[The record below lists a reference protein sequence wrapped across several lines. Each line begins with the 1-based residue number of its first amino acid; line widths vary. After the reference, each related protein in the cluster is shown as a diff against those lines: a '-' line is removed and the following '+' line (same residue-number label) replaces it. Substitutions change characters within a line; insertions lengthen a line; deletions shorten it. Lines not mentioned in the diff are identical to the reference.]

1 MPIGVLAL
9 QGAFIEHEKM
19 LHRLG
24 ADVREVRQR
33 ADLDGL
39 NGIVLPGG
47 ESTAQG
53 RLLRKLDML
62 NPLREQI
69 QRGLPVLA
77 TCAGLILLAQHLEN
91 AEPTHLATLP
101 VTVRRNAYGRQLA
114 SFATT
119 ADVGS
124 LADFPLVFIRAPYIT
139 TVEADSLEH
148 PELESDDLNHL
159 KVDSSDLRH
168 SEVDWNDLRHSDK
181 TSFPTH
187 RSFSNSEQSKS
198 HGAYTKILGLRSDAT
213 VEMACERNAAPAV
226 EVARD
231 RNGAS
236 AVEIAHDRNG
246 APAVEVARDRN
257 AASAVE
263 VASDRNGAPAVEMAC
278 ERNGAPAVEVLCT
291 VSNRI
296 VAVRYASQIGLA
308 FHPELTDDPRLHEL
322 FLEMIYH

>member
-33 ADLDGL
+33 ADLEGLDG
-39 NGIVLPGG
+39 IILPGG
-47 ESTAQG
+47 ESTVQG
-53 RLLRKLDML
+53 RLLRKLNML
-62 NPLREQI
+62 HPLREQI
-69 QRGLPVLA
+69 QCGLPVLA
-77 TCAGLILLAQHLEN
+77 TCAGLILLAQHLESG
-91 AEPTHLATLP
+91 EPTHLATLP

-139 TVEADSLEH
+139 TVKVGDLGH
-148 PELESDDLNHL
+148 PEVDSDDLGYT
-159 KVDSSDLRH
+159 
-168 SEVDWNDLRHSDK
+168 EVNLNDLGHLDK
-181 TSFPTH
+181 ASVPTH
-187 RSFSNSEQSKS
+187 RIFSNSDQSES
-198 HGAYTKILGLRSDAT
+198 HDAYSKTLDLRSDA
-213 VEMACERNAAPAV
+213 AAV
-226 EVARD
+226 E
-231 RNGAS
+231 G
-236 AVEIAHDRNG
+236 AHDRNG
-246 APAVEVARDRN
+246 APAVVDVARDRN
-257 AASAVE
+257 AAPAVVD
-263 VASDRNGAPAVEMAC
+263 VARDRNAAPAVEGARD
-278 ERNGAPAVEVLCT
+278 RNGGPAVEGVHDRNEASMVEGARDRNDASTVEVLCT

>member
-19 LHRLG
+19 LRRLG
-24 ADVREVRQR
+24 ADVREVRQL

-39 NGIVLPGG
+39 DGIVLPGG
-47 ESTAQG
+47 ESTVQG
-53 RLLRKLDML
+53 RLLRKLDIL

-69 QRGLPVLA
+69 QRGMPVLA
-77 TCAGLILLAQHLEN
+77 TCAGLILLAQHLESG
-91 AEPTHLATLP
+91 EPTHLATLP

-139 TVEADSLEH
+139 TVEAD
-148 PELESDDLNHL
+148 DLGHTEVDPNNLGHL
-159 KVDSSDLRH
+159 KVDS
-168 SEVDWNDLRHSDK
+168 NDLGRPDTASI
-181 TSFPTH
+181 PTH
-187 RSFSNSEQSKS
+187 RIFSNSEQSES
-198 HGAYTKILGLRSDAT
+198 HGADSKTLDLRSDPA
-213 VEMACERNAAPAV
+213 AV

-231 RNGAS
+231 KNATS
-236 AVEIAHDRNG
+236 KVEM
-246 APAVEVARDRN
+246 ERDR
-257 AASAVE
+257 S
-263 VASDRNGAPAVEMAC
+263 VAPT
-278 ERNGAPAVEVLCT
+278 VEVLCT

>member
-33 ADLDGL
+33 ADLEGLDG
-39 NGIVLPGG
+39 IILPGG
-47 ESTAQG
+47 ESTVQG
-53 RLLRKLDML
+53 RLLRKLNML
-62 NPLREQI
+62 HPLHDQI
-69 QRGLPVLA
+69 QCGLPVLA
-77 TCAGLILLAQHLEN
+77 TCAGLILLAQHLESG
-91 AEPTHLATLP
+91 EPTHLATLP

-139 TVEADSLEH
+139 TVEAGDLGH
-148 PELESDDLNHL
+148 PEVESDDLNRL
-159 KVDSSDLRH
+159 KVDS
-168 SEVDWNDLRHSDK
+168 NDLGHTEVNSNDLGHLDK
-181 TSFPTH
+181 ASVPTH
-187 RSFSNSEQSKS
+187 RIFSNSDQSES
-198 HGAYTKILGLRSDAT
+198 HDADSKTLDLRSDA
-213 VEMACERNAAPAV
+213 AAV
-226 EVARD
+226 EVA
-231 RNGAS
+231 
-236 AVEIAHDRNG
+236 HDKNG
-246 APAVEVARDRN
+246 APT
-257 AASAVE
+257 
-263 VASDRNGAPAVEMAC
+263 
-278 ERNGAPAVEVLCT
+278 VEVLCT

>member
-19 LHRLG
+19 LRRLG

-39 NGIVLPGG
+39 DGIVLPGG
-47 ESTAQG
+47 ESTVQG
-53 RLLRKLDML
+53 RLLRKLNML
-62 NPLREQI
+62 HPLREQI
-69 QRGLPVLA
+69 QCGLPVLA
-77 TCAGLILLAQHLEN
+77 TCAGLILLAQHLESG
-91 AEPTHLATLP
+91 EPTHLATLP

-139 TVEADSLEH
+139 TVEADDLGH
-148 PELESDDLNHL
+148 PEVESNDLNRL
-159 KVDSSDLRH
+159 KVDS
-168 SEVDWNDLRHSDK
+168 NDLGHTEVNANDLGHTDK

-187 RSFSNSEQSKS
+187 RSFSNSEQSES
-198 HGAYTKILGLRSDAT
+198 HDAYSKTLDLCSDAAA
-213 VEMACERNAAPAV
+213 VEVAHDRNAAPEV
-226 EVARD
+226 E
-231 RNGAS
+231 G
-236 AVEIAHDRNG
+236 AHDKNG
-246 APAVEVARDRN
+246 APT
-257 AASAVE
+257 
-263 VASDRNGAPAVEMAC
+263 
-278 ERNGAPAVEVLCT
+278 VEVLCT

-296 VAVRYASQIGLA
+296 VAVHYASQIGLA

>member
-33 ADLDGL
+33 ADLEGLDG
-39 NGIVLPGG
+39 IILPGG
-47 ESTAQG
+47 ESTVQG
-53 RLLRKLDML
+53 RLLRKLNML
-62 NPLREQI
+62 HPLHDQI
-69 QRGLPVLA
+69 QCGLPVLA
-77 TCAGLILLAQHLEN
+77 TCAGLILLAQHLESG
-91 AEPTHLATLP
+91 EPTHLATLP

-139 TVEADSLEH
+139 TVEAGDLGH
-148 PELESDDLNHL
+148 PEVESDDLNRL
-159 KVDSSDLRH
+159 KVDS
-168 SEVDWNDLRHSDK
+168 NDLGHTEVNSNDLGHLDK
-181 TSFPTH
+181 ASVPTH
-187 RSFSNSEQSKS
+187 RIFSNSDQSES
-198 HGAYTKILGLRSDAT
+198 HDAYSKTLDLRSDA
-213 VEMACERNAAPAV
+213 AAV
-226 EVARD
+226 E
-231 RNGAS
+231 G
-236 AVEIAHDRNG
+236 AHDRNG
-246 APAVEVARDRN
+246 APAVVDVARDRN
-257 AASAVE
+257 
-263 VASDRNGAPAVEMAC
+263 GGPAVEGVHD
-278 ERNGAPAVEVLCT
+278 RNEASMVEGARDRNDASTVEVLCT

>member
-19 LHRLG
+19 LRRLG

-39 NGIVLPGG
+39 DGIVLPGG
-47 ESTAQG
+47 ESTVQG
-53 RLLRKLDML
+53 RLLRKLNIL
-62 NPLREQI
+62 HPLRNQI

-77 TCAGLILLAQHLEN
+77 TCAGLILLAQHLESG
-91 AEPTHLATLP
+91 EPTHLATLP

-124 LADFPLVFIRAPYIT
+124 LANFPLVFIRAPYIT
-139 TVEADSLEH
+139 TVEADDLGHTEV
-148 PELESDDLNHL
+148 ESDDLNRL
-159 KVDSSDLRH
+159 KVDS
-168 SEVDWNDLRHSDK
+168 NDLGHTEVNSNDLGHLDK
-181 TSFPTH
+181 ASVPTH
-187 RSFSNSEQSKS
+187 RIFSNSDQSES
-198 HGAYTKILGLRSDAT
+198 HDAYSKTLDLRSDA
-213 VEMACERNAAPAV
+213 AAV
-226 EVARD
+226 EVA
-231 RNGAS
+231 
-236 AVEIAHDRNG
+236 HDKNG
-246 APAVEVARDRN
+246 APT
-257 AASAVE
+257 
-263 VASDRNGAPAVEMAC
+263 
-278 ERNGAPAVEVLCT
+278 VEVLCT

>member
-19 LHRLG
+19 LRRLG
-24 ADVREVRQR
+24 ADVREVRQL

-39 NGIVLPGG
+39 DGIVLPGG
-47 ESTAQG
+47 ESTVQG
-53 RLLRKLDML
+53 RLLRKLNML
-62 NPLREQI
+62 HPLREQI
-69 QRGLPVLA
+69 QCGLPVLA
-77 TCAGLILLAQHLEN
+77 TCAGLILLAQHLESG
-91 AEPTHLATLP
+91 EPTHLATLP
-101 VTVRRNAYGRQLA
+101 VTVCRNAYGRQLA

-139 TVEADSLEH
+139 TVEADDLGH
-148 PELESDDLNHL
+148 PEVESDDLNRL
-159 KVDSSDLRH
+159 KVDS
-168 SEVDWNDLRHSDK
+168 NDLGHTEVNANDLGHTDK

-187 RSFSNSEQSKS
+187 RSFSNSEQSES
-198 HGAYTKILGLRSDAT
+198 HRADNKTLGLHSDPAA
-213 VEMACERNAAPAV
+213 VEVAHDRNAAPEV
-226 EVARD
+226 EGAYDRNAAPMVEGARD
-231 RNGAS
+231 RNT
-236 AVEIAHDRNG
+236 
-246 APAVEVARDRN
+246 APT
-257 AASAVE
+257 
-263 VASDRNGAPAVEMAC
+263 
-278 ERNGAPAVEVLCT
+278 VEVLCT

>member
-33 ADLDGL
+33 ADLEGLDG
-39 NGIVLPGG
+39 IILPGG
-47 ESTAQG
+47 ESTVQG
-53 RLLRKLDML
+53 RLLRKLNML
-62 NPLREQI
+62 HPLREQI
-69 QRGLPVLA
+69 QCGLPVLA
-77 TCAGLILLAQHLEN
+77 TCAGLILLAQHLESG
-91 AEPTHLATLP
+91 EPTHLATLP

-139 TVEADSLEH
+139 TVKVGDLGH
-148 PELESDDLNHL
+148 PEVDSDDLGYT
-159 KVDSSDLRH
+159 
-168 SEVDWNDLRHSDK
+168 EVNLNDLGHLDK
-181 TSFPTH
+181 ASVPTH
-187 RSFSNSEQSKS
+187 RIFSNSDQSES
-198 HGAYTKILGLRSDAT
+198 HDAYSKTLDLRSDA
-213 VEMACERNAAPAV
+213 AAV
-226 EVARD
+226 E
-231 RNGAS
+231 G
-236 AVEIAHDRNG
+236 AHDRNG
-246 APAVEVARDRN
+246 APAVEGARDRN
-257 AASAVE
+257 
-263 VASDRNGAPAVEMAC
+263 GGPAVEGVHD
-278 ERNGAPAVEVLCT
+278 RNEASMVEGARDRNDASTVEVLCT

>member
-19 LHRLG
+19 LRRLG
-24 ADVREVRQR
+24 ADVREVRQL

-39 NGIVLPGG
+39 DGIVLPGG
-47 ESTAQG
+47 ESTVQG
-53 RLLRKLDML
+53 RLLRKLDIL

-69 QRGLPVLA
+69 QRGMPVLA
-77 TCAGLILLAQHLEN
+77 TCAGLILLAQHLESG
-91 AEPTHLATLP
+91 EPTHLATLP

-139 TVEADSLEH
+139 TVEAD
-148 PELESDDLNHL
+148 DLGHTEVDPNNLGHL
-159 KVDSSDLRH
+159 KVDS
-168 SEVDWNDLRHSDK
+168 NDLGRPDTASI
-181 TSFPTH
+181 PTH
-187 RSFSNSEQSKS
+187 RIFSNSDQSES
-198 HGAYTKILGLRSDAT
+198 HDADSKTLDLRSDAAA
-213 VEMACERNAAPAV
+213 VEVAHDKNGAPAVVDVARDRNAAPAV
-226 EVARD
+226 EGARD
-231 RNGAS
+231 RNGGP
-236 AVEIAHDRNG
+236 AVEGVHDRNE
-246 APAVEVARDRN
+246 ASMVEGARDRN
-257 AASAVE
+257 DAST
-263 VASDRNGAPAVEMAC
+263 
-278 ERNGAPAVEVLCT
+278 VEVLCT

>member
-19 LHRLG
+19 LRRLG
-24 ADVREVRQR
+24 ADVREVRQL

-39 NGIVLPGG
+39 DGIVLPGG
-47 ESTAQG
+47 ESTVQG
-53 RLLRKLDML
+53 RLLRKLNML
-62 NPLREQI
+62 HPLREQI
-69 QRGLPVLA
+69 QCGLPVLA
-77 TCAGLILLAQHLEN
+77 TCAGLILLAQHLESG
-91 AEPTHLATLP
+91 EPTHLATLP

-139 TVEADSLEH
+139 TVEADDLGH
-148 PELESDDLNHL
+148 PEVESDDLNRL
-159 KVDSSDLRH
+159 KVDS
-168 SEVDWNDLRHSDK
+168 NDLRHTEVNANDLGHLDK
-181 TSFPTH
+181 ASVPTH
-187 RSFSNSEQSKS
+187 RSFSNSDQSES
-198 HGAYTKILGLRSDAT
+198 HDAYSKTLDLRSDAAA
-213 VEMACERNAAPAV
+213 VEMAHDRNAAPEV
-226 EVARD
+226 E
-231 RNGAS
+231 G
-236 AVEIAHDRNG
+236 AHDKNG
-246 APAVEVARDRN
+246 APT
-257 AASAVE
+257 
-263 VASDRNGAPAVEMAC
+263 
-278 ERNGAPAVEVLCT
+278 VEVLCT

>member
-19 LHRLG
+19 LRRLG

-33 ADLDGL
+33 ADLEDL
-39 NGIVLPGG
+39 DGIVLPGG
-47 ESTAQG
+47 ESTVQG
-53 RLLRKLDML
+53 RLLRKLDIL

-69 QRGLPVLA
+69 QRGMPVLA
-77 TCAGLILLAQHLEN
+77 TCAGLILLAQHLESG
-91 AEPTHLATLP
+91 EPTHLATLP

-114 SFATT
+114 SFAIT

-139 TVEADSLEH
+139 TVEAD
-148 PELESDDLNHL
+148 DLGHTEVDSNNLGHF
-159 KVDSSDLRH
+159 KVDS
-168 SEVDWNDLRHSDK
+168 NDLGRPDTASI
-181 TSFPTH
+181 PTH
-187 RSFSNSEQSKS
+187 KFFSNSEQSES
-198 HGAYTKILGLRSDAT
+198 HGADSKTLDLRSDPAAVEATRDKNATSKVEMECDRSVAPT
-213 VEMACERNAAPAV
+213 VE
-226 EVARD
+226 
-231 RNGAS
+231 G
-236 AVEIAHDRNG
+236 AHDKNG
-246 APAVEVARDRN
+246 APT
-257 AASAVE
+257 
-263 VASDRNGAPAVEMAC
+263 
-278 ERNGAPAVEVLCT
+278 VEVLCT

>member
-19 LHRLG
+19 LRRLG

-33 ADLDGL
+33 ADLEDL
-39 NGIVLPGG
+39 DGIVLPGG
-47 ESTAQG
+47 ESTVQG
-53 RLLRKLDML
+53 RLLRKLDIL

-69 QRGLPVLA
+69 QRGMPVLA
-77 TCAGLILLAQHLEN
+77 TCAGLILLAQHLESG
-91 AEPTHLATLP
+91 EPTHLATLP

-114 SFATT
+114 SFAIT

-139 TVEADSLEH
+139 TVEADDLGHTEVD
-148 PELESDDLNHL
+148 SDDLGHF
-159 KVDSSDLRH
+159 KVDS
-168 SEVDWNDLRHSDK
+168 NDLGRPDTASI
-181 TSFPTH
+181 PTH
-187 RSFSNSEQSKS
+187 KFFSNSEQSES
-198 HGAYTKILGLRSDAT
+198 HGADNKTLGLRSDPA
-213 VEMACERNAAPAV
+213 AV
-226 EVARD
+226 EVA
-231 RNGAS
+231 
-236 AVEIAHDRNG
+236 H
-246 APAVEVARDRN
+246 DRN
-257 AASAVE
+257 AASKVE
-263 VASDRNGAPAVEMAC
+263 MECDRSVAPTVEGAHDKNGAPT
-278 ERNGAPAVEVLCT
+278 VEVLCT

>member
-139 TVEADSLEH
+139 TVEADDLE
-148 PELESDDLNHL
+148 HL
-159 KVDSSDLRH
+159 KVDSNDLGH
-168 SEVDWNDLRHSDK
+168 SEVDANDLGHTDK
-181 TSFPTH
+181 ASFPTH
-187 RSFSNSEQSKS
+187 RNFINSEQGES
-198 HGAYTKILGLRSDAT
+198 HDVYTKTLSLRSDAA
-213 VEMACERNAAPAV
+213 VEMARERNAAPPV

-231 RNGAS
+231 RNGA
-236 AVEIAHDRNG
+236 
-246 APAVEVARDRN
+246 PAIEVVRDRN

-263 VASDRNGAPAVEMAC
+263 VASDRNGAPAIEVAHD
-278 ERNGAPAVEVLCT
+278 RNGAPPVEVLCT

-322 FLEMIYH
+322 FLERIYH

>member
-19 LHRLG
+19 LRRLG

-33 ADLDGL
+33 ADLEDL
-39 NGIVLPGG
+39 DGIVLPGG
-47 ESTAQG
+47 ESTVQG
-53 RLLRKLDML
+53 RLLRKLDIL

-69 QRGLPVLA
+69 QRGMPVLA
-77 TCAGLILLAQHLEN
+77 TCAGLILLAQHLESG
-91 AEPTHLATLP
+91 EPTHLATLP

-114 SFATT
+114 SFAIT

-139 TVEADSLEH
+139 TVEAGDLGHTEVDSNNLG
-148 PELESDDLNHL
+148 HL
-159 KVDSSDLRH
+159 KVDS
-168 SEVDWNDLRHSDK
+168 NDLGRPDTASI
-181 TSFPTH
+181 PTH
-187 RSFSNSEQSKS
+187 KFFSNSEQSES
-198 HGAYTKILGLRSDAT
+198 HGADNKTLGLRSDPA
-213 VEMACERNAAPAV
+213 AV
-226 EVARD
+226 EVA
-231 RNGAS
+231 
-236 AVEIAHDRNG
+236 H
-246 APAVEVARDRN
+246 DRN
-257 AASAVE
+257 AASKVE
-263 VASDRNGAPAVEMAC
+263 MECDRSVAPTVEGAHDKNGAPT
-278 ERNGAPAVEVLCT
+278 VEVLCT

>member
-39 NGIVLPGG
+39 DGIVLPGG
-47 ESTAQG
+47 ESTVQG
-53 RLLRKLDML
+53 RLLRKLNIL

-77 TCAGLILLAQHLEN
+77 TCAGLILLAQHLESG
-91 AEPTHLATLP
+91 EPTHLATLP

-139 TVEADSLEH
+139 TVEAGDLGH
-148 PELESDDLNHL
+148 PEVDPNNLGHL
-159 KVDSSDLRH
+159 KVDS
-168 SEVDWNDLRHSDK
+168 NDLGYTEVNLNDLGHLDK
-181 TSFPTH
+181 ASVPTH
-187 RSFSNSEQSKS
+187 RIFSNSDQSES
-198 HGAYTKILGLRSDAT
+198 HDADSKTLDLRSDA
-213 VEMACERNAAPAV
+213 AAV
-226 EVARD
+226 E
-231 RNGAS
+231 G
-236 AVEIAHDRNG
+236 AHDRNG
-246 APAVEVARDRN
+246 APAVVDVARDRN
-257 AASAVE
+257 
-263 VASDRNGAPAVEMAC
+263 GGPAVEGVHD
-278 ERNGAPAVEVLCT
+278 RNEASMVEGARDRNDASTVEVLCT

-308 FHPELTDDPRLHEL
+308 FHPELTDDPRLHDL